1 MQARTITS
9 ATPPYIADMQTGRPS
24 KRPRTPFG
32 QRLLAARET
41 AGLSQAQLAAKLGMG
56 QSGYAAWERE
66 PVALRPEQIE
76 HLAATLGVSAEQ
88 LLGKASVKAQST
100 AGPVGKVRRLFEQVS
115 QLPRHHQDKVVEMIE
130 TILAGH
136 QAKRGKAA

>member
-1 MQARTITS
+1 
-9 ATPPYIADMQTGRPS
+9 MQTGRPS

-32 QRLLAARET
+32 QRLLAAREA
-41 AGLSQAQLAAKLGMG
+41 AGLSQAQVAAKLGMG
-56 QSGYAAWERE
+56 QSGYAPWERE

-76 HLAATLGVSAEQ
+76 QLAAALGVSAEQ
-88 LLGKASVKAQST
+88 LLGKAAAKARSA
-100 AGPVGKVRRLFEQVS
+100 AGPVGKVRRVFEQVGK
-115 QLPRHHQDKVVEMIE
+115 LPRHHQDKVVEMIE